1 MSVTLLQYSQLMVTV
16 QTVLEVS
23 GSSVLG
29 LYLAF
34 MSQLGQRNCSHNY
47 VERSAREKLKIFF
60 SPTFQLKNKKLH
72 TVRSPQAVRV
82 RFIKPLVVDEGG
94 TDIAV
99 NE

>member
-1 MSVTLLQYSQLMVTV
+1 MSVTLLQYSQLRVTV

-47 VERSAREKLKIFF
+47 VERSAREKLKEFF
-60 SPTFQLKNKKLH
+60 FLLLFSLRTRNCILSDHLRQ
-72 TVRSPQAVRV
+72 
-82 RFIKPLVVDEGG
+82 
-94 TDIAV
+94 
-99 NE
+99 

>member
-34 MSQLGQRNCSHNY
+34 MSQLGQRNCSHHIIMWKGQQ
-47 VERSAREKLKIFF
+47 EK
-60 SPTFQLKNKKLH
+60 N
-72 TVRSPQAVRV
+72 
-82 RFIKPLVVDEGG
+82 
-94 TDIAV
+94 
-99 NE
+99 